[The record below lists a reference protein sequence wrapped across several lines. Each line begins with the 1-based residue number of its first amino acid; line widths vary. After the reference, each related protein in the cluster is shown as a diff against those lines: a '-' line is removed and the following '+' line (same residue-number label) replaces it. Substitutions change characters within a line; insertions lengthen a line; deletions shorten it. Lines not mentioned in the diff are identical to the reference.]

1 MVLWALVASPADKLH
16 ADDTPVLVL
25 GGWNRQDQDRPR
37 AAGGKP
43 PEERR
48 LLRQNSAHPPKIH
61 VIMSNPCE
69 LAPELVIK

>member
-1 MVLWALVASPADKLH
+1 VTVLWAPVASPADKLH
-16 ADDTPVLVL
+16 ADDTLVLVL
-25 GGWNRQDQDRPR
+25 GGWDREDDRPR
-37 AAGGKP
+37 TAGGKP

-61 VIMSNPCE
+61 TIMSNPCE